1 MVVFK
6 RKDKGTV
13 IKEDHKIQTQRHY
26 WFAAICIV
34 HFYLL
39 KMIMYI
45 DMTCMMVCKRKDKER
60 KTIKFRPE
68 DAIGLLPLYSFT
80 DHVY

>member
-26 WFAAICIV
+26 WFAANI

-39 KMIMYI
+39 KMIMCI
-45 DMTCMMVCKRKDKER
+45 DMTCMVVCKRKDKE
-60 KTIKFRPE
+60 KKFRSKLKLLLVV
-68 DAIGLLPLYSFT
+68 AIVQS
-80 DHVY
+80 